1 MKVELLAPGG
11 SYESVIAAF
20 NAGADA
26 VYTGGELFG
35 ARAGADNLTTEQ
47 LVDVI
52 RYAHL
57 HDKKLYLTINTL
69 LKNNEIKRQLFDY
82 LKPLYEAGL
91 DAVIV
96 QDFGV
101 IRFVHEFFPK
111 IHIHASTQMTIFGTR
126 TVEELRSLGVTRIV
140 TPRELSL
147 KEIENIYQDTKMEI
161 ESFVHGAL
169 CYCYSGQCMM
179 SSFIGG
185 RSGNRGRC
193 AQPCRME
200 YDLIRDG
207 KVINQKDEKYI
218 LSPKDI
224 CTISLLPEIIQSG
237 VYSLKIEGRMKKME
251 YISGVVEI
259 YRKYLD
265 LYETSPETYRVSK
278 EDLDKLAS
286 LFNRNGF
293 NESYYKQH
301 NGRNM
306 MSLKKVDFRK
316 ENIEYTTYLKNTYAG
331 KKLKK
336 PLDLL
341 VECKKGKPF
350 TIKSQ
355 LYLKHLD
362 EEREIVASGAVP
374 EPAQKK
380 PIDKET
386 LKKQISKLGN
396 TDFIVKN
403 IEISMDDD
411 IFLPIS
417 EIKEVRR
424 TFIEMTEK
432 VLLEQFERAE
442 ELHLP
447 QTESL
452 PKTNAKQRCGVTAS
466 VWNEKQFSTV
476 VESTLVEDVVLELA
490 QFSKKQIQNC
500 IQKAKTKGKRI
511 FLALP
516 YVFRQKDEQYFAKE
530 YSEVLRNVSGVLIR
544 NIEEYFYI
552 REFNCDLEIRF
563 DYNVY
568 RMNDYASA
576 YMKELQVYNTIP
588 VELNSK
594 EIRQLHCENSEMI
607 LYGYIPLMISA
618 GCGLKTLNQCD
629 KKNQRYQLR
638 DRKGNMFTVQCVC
651 NYCYNLM
658 LNCKALS
665 LFKFA
670 EEISSM
676 NISSVRLSFTIENER
691 EVREVLEKA
700 QKALIHHQKILE
712 DENTTRGHYTRGVL

>member
-1 MKVELLAPGG
+1 
-11 SYESVIAAF
+11 
-20 NAGADA
+20 
-26 VYTGGELFG
+26 
-35 ARAGADNLTTEQ
+35 
-47 LVDVI
+47 
-52 RYAHL
+52 
-57 HDKKLYLTINTL
+57 
-69 LKNNEIKRQLFDY
+69 
-82 LKPLYEAGL
+82 
-91 DAVIV
+91 
-96 QDFGV
+96 
-101 IRFVHEFFPK
+101 
-111 IHIHASTQMTIFGTR
+111 
-126 TVEELRSLGVTRIV
+126 
-140 TPRELSL
+140 
-147 KEIENIYQDTKMEI
+147 
-161 ESFVHGAL
+161 
-169 CYCYSGQCMM
+169 
-179 SSFIGG
+179 
-185 RSGNRGRC
+185 
-193 AQPCRME
+193 
-200 YDLIRDG
+200 
-207 KVINQKDEKYI
+207 
-218 LSPKDI
+218 
-224 CTISLLPEIIQSG
+224 
-237 VYSLKIEGRMKKME
+237 
-251 YISGVVEI
+251 
-259 YRKYLD
+259 
-265 LYETSPETYRVSK
+265 
-278 EDLDKLAS
+278 
-286 LFNRNGF
+286 
-293 NESYYKQH
+293 
-301 NGRNM
+301 
-306 MSLKKVDFRK
+306 
-316 ENIEYTTYLKNTYAG
+316 
-331 KKLKK
+331 
-336 PLDLL
+336 
-341 VECKKGKPF
+341 
-350 TIKSQ
+350 
-355 LYLKHLD
+355 
-362 EEREIVASGAVP
+362 
-374 EPAQKK
+374 
-380 PIDKET
+380 
-386 LKKQISKLGN
+386 LGN